1 MMIHCNEQA
10 PLTEKILNGL
20 ESMKRHQHGSLLRCS
35 GFSGDVFIFILH
47 LRGIRDFI
55 DWFCAGQS
63 KL

>member
-1 MMIHCNEQA
+1 MIIHCMNRLHPQK
-10 PLTEKILNGL
+10 KILNGL
-20 ESMKRHQHGSLLRCS
+20 ESMKRHQHGSLRCS

-47 LRGIRDFI
+47 LRGITDFI